1 MKLTRSKKISA
12 CSAVAGLTVLAVS
25 LITGTIA
32 ASAQSGRNGQL
43 HIVKDCDTF
52 SGGYCHIVTSNL
64 PELPA
69 GTRIYYNQITGGPT
83 AGAKGFLDS
92 TVFVYVS
99 ESQWAVGRC
108 TLSNATYT
116 GLCTLSD
123 GVGPLAG
130 FSARIVVAYVQGGSG
145 WLFSWDGSYNSDPTP
160 GR

>member
-1 MKLTRSKKISA
+1 MMFTGFKKITDGA
-12 CSAVAGLTVLAVS
+12 AVAVFTVLAFS
-25 LITGTIA
+25 LLAGAIPA
-32 ASAQSGRNGQL
+32 WSQNGRNGQL
-43 HIVKDCDTF
+43 HIVKDCA
-52 SGGYCHIVTSNL
+52 SGAYCQIVTSNL

-69 GTRIYYNQITGGPT
+69 GTRIYYNQPTGGPA
-83 AGAKGFLDS
+83 AGKGFLDS

-108 TLSNATYT
+108 TLSHATFT

-130 FSARIVVAYVQGGSG
+130 FSARIVVAYMPGGSG
-145 WLFSWDGSYNSDPTP
+145 ALFSWDGTYRSDPTP